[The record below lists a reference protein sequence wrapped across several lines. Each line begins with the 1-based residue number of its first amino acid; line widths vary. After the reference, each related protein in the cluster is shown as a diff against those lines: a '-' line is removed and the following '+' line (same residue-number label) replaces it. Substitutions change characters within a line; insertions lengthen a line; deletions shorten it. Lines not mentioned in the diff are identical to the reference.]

1 MANNLGVVM
10 KSLLLAVLSASTIL
24 CGAASAADMPVMA
37 PADVTVAGYDWS
49 GAYIGIH
56 GGYAWGETDGDDPV
70 DGDLEGFVI
79 GGQVGYNWMLGDS
92 FLIGL
97 EGDGS
102 FSDQNV
108 TDGGEYD
115 VDYLAT
121 IRGRLGFAFDRFLV
135 YGTGGAAFAGAE
147 FTGDDIDFFGWAA
160 GGGVE
165 YAITDNISFGV
176 EYLHYDFGEEEF
188 EVGGGGLFADNDL
201 TTDVVRGRL
210 NVKFDSI
217 FGQ

>member
-1 MANNLGVVM
+1 MKNLAL
-10 KSLLLAVLSASTIL
+10 SLVSATAIFCSV
-24 CGAASAADMPVMA
+24 AHAADMPAMA
-37 PADVTVAGYDWS
+37 PPETAIAAGFDWS
-49 GAYIGIH
+49 GAYVGIH

-79 GGQVGYNWMLGDS
+79 GGQIGYNWMLGDS
-92 FLIGL
+92 FLLGL
-97 EGDGS
+97 EGDAS
-102 FSDQNV
+102 YSDQNV

-121 IRGRLGFAFDRFLV
+121 VRGRLGFAFDRFLV

-147 FTGDDIDFFGWAA
+147 FTGDDIDFFGWVA

-176 EYLHYDFGEEEF
+176 EYLHYEFGEEEF
-188 EVGGGGLFADNDL
+188 EVGGGGLFAENDL
-201 TTDVVRGRL
+201 TSDVVRGRL
-210 NVKFDSI
+210 NVKFDSL
-217 FGQ
+217 FGN